1 MKKSLIF
8 TVLYFTLIGLYFLGI
23 MTVVTKFV
31 ICLAT
36 IIFLLLN
43 KKRKIISG
51 ETVMK
56 EILAYW
62 ATITILGVVSSII
75 FPISGNSE
83 NQERLNNMRQLNF
96 MKETLETVVLSP
108 IAEEII
114 FRMIP
119 AQMFRKWY
127 YYIPFSASI
136 FALMHVVYDPMW
148 YYYVWLY
155 VPPAFYLSWRYYK
168 TQSLQLSVA
177 IHSFHNLWVALNW
190 LRQPTKTN
198 SLVGIGFCVLDHSF
212 LLLFYTIKTFYIFLY
227 YFDISA
233 EASLFIDSS

>member
-1 MKKSLIF
+1 
-8 TVLYFTLIGLYFLGI
+8 
-23 MTVVTKFV
+23 MT
-31 ICLAT
+31 
-36 IIFLLLN
+36 
-43 KKRKIISG
+43 
-51 ETVMK
+51 ETMMR
-56 EILAYW
+56 EILFYW
-62 ATITILGVVSSII
+62 ATMTIIGVLSSII
-75 FPISGNSE
+75 FPISGTSA
-83 NQERLNNMRQLNF
+83 NQERLNNLRKISFMR
-96 MKETLETVVLSP
+96 ETLETVVLSP
-108 IAEEII
+108 IVEEII

-119 AQMFRKWY
+119 GQIFKKWY
-127 YYIPFSASI
+127 YYIPFSATV

-148 YYYVWLY
+148 YYYVWIY
-155 VPPAFYLSWRYYK
+155 MPPAMYLSWRYYK